1 MRVHWGLGLGLL
13 LIGAACAGMPGIG
26 GPASE
31 EASDE
36 AIGSTPSGDGASEKA
51 TRSKNRNGSPPAG
64 ITALGDGSW
73 QVDRNLVRKWQ
84 DRPERLAAGSQ
95 KDRGFMLRKVGRK
108 DARFLGF
115 ENRDL
120 LLSINGRSLGS
131 PAEAALAY
139 AQLKGADTLT
149 VRFRR
154 RGDTRTHTYQIV
166 D

>member
-51 TRSKNRNGSPPAG
+51 TRSKNRHGSPPAG

-95 KDRGFMLRKVGRK
+95 KDRGFMLKKVGRK
-108 DARFLGF
+108 DARFSDSRTGT
-115 ENRDL
+115 
-120 LLSINGRSLGS
+120 SCCRST
-131 PAEAALAY
+131 AAPWAP
-139 AQLKGADTLT
+139 
-149 VRFRR
+149 RR
-154 RGDTRTHTYQIV
+154 KPPLPTRS
-166 D
+166 